1 MFRKHG
7 SDVICVNVLQ
17 VESHLESEIDR
28 MAHDIPRV
36 ALVDGHWVISKHECT
51 IV

>member
-1 MFRKHG
+1 MMFFARMFYKWNLIWNP
-7 SDVICVNVLQ
+7 V
-17 VESHLESEIDR
+17 IDR

-36 ALVDGHWVISKHECT
+36 AHVDGQWVISKHECT